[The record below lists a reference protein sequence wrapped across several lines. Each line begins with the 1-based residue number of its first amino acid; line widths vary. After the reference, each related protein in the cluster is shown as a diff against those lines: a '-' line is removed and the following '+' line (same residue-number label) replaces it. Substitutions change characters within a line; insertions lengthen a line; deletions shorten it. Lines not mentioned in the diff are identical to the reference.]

1 MTSNLYSTGV
11 NKPNPLNT
19 PDFCNPFSGH
29 YSFKKDIKLNA
40 WCVVAAVSY
49 AINMTL
55 AKRHP
60 EWSVAIRATFALVP
74 LLPGLLYIRS
84 LMRFVRGMDEL
95 QRRIQLEAWLF
106 ATIGTILIGMAISTL
121 NSSGAHL
128 SGVENGLG
136 MGQAFIVA
144 FVLWIVGTFVAS
156 RRYN

>member
-1 MTSNLYSTGV
+1 MTSVLYIGSV
-11 NKPNPLNT
+11 NKPNPVNT
-19 PDFCNPFSGH
+19 PDFCSPFSGH

-40 WCVVAAVSY
+40 WFVVAAVFYLVS
-49 AINMTL
+49 MML

-60 EWSVAIRATFALVP
+60 EWSVTIRATFALVP

-121 NSSGAHL
+121 NSSGVHL
-128 SGVENGLG
+128 ERVENGLG
-136 MGQAFIVA
+136 MGQAFIIA
-144 FVLWIVGTFVAS
+144 FVLWIVGTAVAN
-156 RRYN
+156 RRYK

>member
-1 MTSNLYSTGV
+1 MTSNLYSNGV

-19 PDFCNPFSGH
+19 AELCNPFSGH
-29 YSFKKDIKLNA
+29 YSFRKDIRLNA
-40 WCVVAAVSY
+40 WFVVAAVLY
-49 AINMTL
+49 VINMML

-60 EWSVAIRATFALVP
+60 EWSPTTRATLALVP

-106 ATIGTILIGMAISTL
+106 ATIGTILVGMAISTL
-121 NSSGAHL
+121 NSNGVRFDR
-128 SGVENGLG
+128 VENGLG

-144 FVLWIVGTFVAS
+144 FILWIVGTKAAN
-156 RRYN
+156 RRYK